1 MYFKPH
7 ILEKV
12 AKYYGDKISRFG
24 PTALGVDWNKPEYQE
39 ARFAQFLR
47 LLPRDRRFSLL
58 DYGCGYSAFYEY
70 LKARGFRME
79 YIGCDI
85 SEGQIAAAQSK
96 FGDHTDFHVQVSS
109 LPTKSREFAIASGVM
124 NVKLDIDAK
133 VWTEYV
139 LQCIGLLDS
148 VSTEGFAFNMK
159 SSLSDP
165 EYRKEF
171 IHYADPS
178 SMFEHCAR
186 YYSRNLSLLHDYDL
200 YDFTILV
207 FKTPG

>member
-1 MYFKPH
+1 MHFNPD
-7 ILEKV
+7 ILERV
-12 AKYYGDKISRFG
+12 AKYYGDKISQFG

-70 LKARGFRME
+70 LKARGFRPE
-79 YIGCDI
+79 YVGCDI

-96 FGDHTDFHVQVSS
+96 FGDQTDFHVQVSS
-109 LPTKSREFAIASGVM
+109 LPTESREFAIASGVM
-124 NVKLDIDAK
+124 NVKLDVDAK

-148 VSTEGFAFNMK
+148 VSTKGFAFNMK

-171 IHYADPS
+171 IHYADPC

-186 YYSRNLSLLHDYDL
+186 CYSRNLSLLHDYDL